1 MGPQGPTVTVPVGIK
16 SLAEIK
22 SGRNNRHI
30 PRSNYFCRSKGKKVI
45 YPTLSLTLFCTHVPR
60 LVFHKSSMLRVDR
73 VKRLAAMQA
82 TDKINRGTG
91 MVPRVRP
98 EEGLKHGIGWR
109 QRMAA
114 YDMIAGVRPKLWNE
128 VR

>member
-1 MGPQGPTVTVPVGIK
+1 
-16 SLAEIK
+16 
-22 SGRNNRHI
+22 
-30 PRSNYFCRSKGKKVI
+30 
-45 YPTLSLTLFCTHVPR
+45 
-60 LVFHKSSMLRVDR
+60 MLRVDR